1 MSNQKERERAQLHKT
16 IWQIANDLRG
26 SVDGWDFK
34 QYVLGM
40 LFYRFISENLVTYLN
55 KNEKASGY
63 KEFNYEN
70 LSDEVAESAS
80 KQVVDEKGFF
90 ILPSELFSN
99 VAKKA
104 KNDEDLNITLENI
117 FKNIEKSAQGTESE
131 DNLKGLFDDI
141 DVNSNKLG
149 RTVIEKNDK
158 LRKLITAVDK
168 LRLGK
173 YEDNTI
179 DAFGDAYEFLMTMY
193 AANAGKSGGEFF
205 TPQEVSEL
213 LTKLTL
219 IDFGN
224 ETVDK
229 NGNKVI
235 PDKEKVEKVYDP
247 ACGSGSL
254 LLKFAKIL
262 GKDNVKLGFFG
273 QEINLTTYNLARINM
288 FLHDINFEKF
298 DIAYGDTLKNPV
310 HWDDKPFE
318 AIVSNPPYSTNWD
331 GKDNPLFIND
341 ERFAPAGVLAPKS
354 KADYAFVMHILNWLS
369 SNGTAAIV
377 EFPGILYRGGTEQ
390 KIRKYL
396 IDNNFIDSII
406 QLPSDLFF
414 GNTISTAIMILRK
427 NKSENKIH
435 FIDASD
441 EFVRLGTKNKLTK
454 ENISRILESVRYK
467 TDEDHFSR
475 YVVINE
481 IVERDYNLSVNTYI
495 ETENHNEEIDNV
507 LLNLEIKNIVKKID
521 SLRKSIDEI
530 VANLTLLS
538 FDTENTRFV
547 KFGDVA
553 TIIRG
558 ASPRPIKDYVT
569 VDENGVNWIKIGDA
583 KPGTKYITESKEKIT
598 LDGATK
604 SRYVKPGDFILSN
617 SMSFGRPYI
626 LQIDGCIHDGWL
638 AITDYET
645 ELNSDFLYHLLSSN
659 LIQQQMSSGA
669 NIGTV
674 KNLNANIV
682 KNLIIP
688 IPSIEIQIK
697 IASILDAFEILVND
711 IKEGLPAEIEA
722 RRKQY
727 EYYRNKL
734 LKF

>member
-1 MSNQKERERAQLHKT
+1 MSNQKEKERTELHKT

-55 KNEKASGY
+55 KNEKASGN
-63 KEFNYEN
+63 KEFSYEN
-70 LSDEVAESAS
+70 LSDDVAETAR

-104 KNDEDLNITLENI
+104 KSDDDLNVTLENI

-131 DNLKGLFDDI
+131 GNLKGLFDDI

-149 RTVIEKNDK
+149 GTVIEKNDK
-158 LRKLITAVDK
+158 LRKLINAVDNLK
-168 LRLGK
+168 LGK

-213 LTKLTL
+213 LTKLAL

-224 ETVDK
+224 ETVDEK
-229 NGNKVI
+229 GNRHI
-235 PDKEKVEKVYDP
+235 PNKKRVEKVYDP

-331 GKDNPLFIND
+331 GNDNPLFIND
-341 ERFAPAGVLAPKS
+341 ERFSPAGVLAPKGY
-354 KADYAFVMHILNWLS
+354 ADYAFIMHILSWLS
-369 SNGTAAIV
+369 AAGNASII
-377 EFPGILYRGGTEQ
+377 EYPGVLYRGNAEK

-396 IDNNFIDSII
+396 VDNNFIDSII

-414 GNTISTAIMILRK
+414 GNTISTAIMTLRK
-427 NKSENKIH
+427 NKVDNKIY
-435 FIDASD
+435 FLDASNKFERID
-441 EFVRLGTKNKLTK
+441 TKNKLMPRHIK
-454 ENISRILESVRYK
+454 EIVENVRYK
-467 TDEDHFSR
+467 VDKKFESK
-475 YVVINE
+475 YVEVQE
-481 IVERDYNLSVNTYI
+481 IIKKDYNLTVSRYLDKVQADSNIDI
-495 ETENHNEEIDNV
+495 EELNASIEDMVIRSDELRLSIKQIINELEN
-507 LLNLEIKNIVKKID
+507 VKK
-521 SLRKSIDEI
+521 
-530 VANLTLLS
+530 
-538 FDTENTRFV
+538 
-547 KFGDVA
+547 
-553 TIIRG
+553 
-558 ASPRPIKDYVT
+558 
-569 VDENGVNWIKIGDA
+569 
-583 KPGTKYITESKEKIT
+583 
-598 LDGATK
+598 
-604 SRYVKPGDFILSN
+604 
-617 SMSFGRPYI
+617 
-626 LQIDGCIHDGWL
+626 
-638 AITDYET
+638 
-645 ELNSDFLYHLLSSN
+645 
-659 LIQQQMSSGA
+659 
-669 NIGTV
+669 
-674 KNLNANIV
+674 
-682 KNLIIP
+682 
-688 IPSIEIQIK
+688 
-697 IASILDAFEILVND
+697 
-711 IKEGLPAEIEA
+711 
-722 RRKQY
+722 
-727 EYYRNKL
+727 
-734 LKF
+734 